1 MKLLQKLLADT
12 TGGSAIEYGFIAT
25 MIAVASLVGI
35 QGLGAEVGNSFTDT
49 ANAVRDATP

>member
-1 MKLLQKLLADT
+1 MKLLRKLLADT

-35 QGLGAEVGNSFTDT
+35 QSLGAEVGNSFTDT
-49 ANAVRDATP
+49 AQEVRDAVH